1 MLSVPIQITKQ
12 EIKDF
17 PLETLHIDNRW
28 AHIID
33 PSKDHMFQGVK
44 KKRKRIA

>member
-12 EIKDF
+12 EVKDF
-17 PLETLHIDNRW
+17 PLETLQIDPRW

-33 PSKDHMFQGVK
+33 PAHDHNFQVK
-44 KKRKRIA
+44 KTKKKKIV